1 MAGIDVVV
9 SSLIMALIQLVVGLV
24 LSMGS
29 VYIALKMFDKLTK
42 GIDEWKEIQKGNVA
56 VGIVMAA
63 VILSIATVIKSGVWS
78 LTLSIDPTAGVPI
91 MVLGLMI
98 GIVNMLVGIA
108 AAIVSIYIAINVLD
122 KITTEI
128 DEMKELKKG
137 NVAVALIIAGVLLS
151 VSFIIAAAVD
161 GITNALDVTQVAV
174 ALGIAQ

>member
-1 MAGIDVVV
+1 MASIDLILGG
-9 SSLIMALIQLVVGLV
+9 LIMALIQLVVGLV

-29 VYIALKMFDKLTK
+29 VYIGLKMFDKLTH

-78 LTLSIDPTAGVPI
+78 LTASIDPTAGIPI
-91 MVLGLMI
+91 MVLGLLI
-98 GIVNMLVGIA
+98 GIINMLIGIA
-108 AAIVSIYIAINVLD
+108 AAIISIYIAINVLD

-137 NVAVALIIAGVLLS
+137 NVAVALMVAGVLLS

-161 GITNALDVTQVAV
+161 GVMNALDVTQVAA
-174 ALGIAQ
+174 ALGIVG